1 MAGAWGGAVQF
12 LVIAVGGTVFA
23 VVATHDAGGLANIW
37 EKNFPA
43 QTSLLL
49 SSHHGMLPWVGML
62 AFVLTIGFWNSAVSP
77 LTVQR
82 CLGAR
87 SEWDAR
93 LGAIAGGLL
102 LLILPAVFVLPG
114 LAASVKLGPPGNNG
128 LSPEASGLRLIEVLF
143 ERQNPLA
150 AAGQGL
156 VMAAILAAVMNTVAA
171 AVHAVSTLWTI
182 DICQGLLQ
190 RNDSESD
197 LVARG
202 RRSSLT
208 TIIVAT
214 LLAPL
219 LLAWDQGVFNYVLEV
234 AAIVGPPAVVVF
246 LVAFFWSNAHG
257 RSAIATLIGGCLV
270 GAALWFIVAQAE
282 VVPEWLKPVLT
293 RAGVTGLASLV
304 LLGLFT
310 FIIPQSSHEFYD
322 PDAAWSLD
330 L

>member
-1 MAGAWGGAVQF
+1 
-12 LVIAVGGTVFA
+12 
-23 VVATHDAGGLANIW
+23 
-37 EKNFPA
+37 
-43 QTSLLL
+43 
-49 SSHHGMLPWVGML
+49 MLPWVGML
-62 AFVLTIGFWNSAVSP
+62 AFALTIGFWNSAVSP

-93 LGAIAGGLL
+93 LGAIVGGLL
-102 LLILPAVFVLPG
+102 LLLLPAVFILPG
-114 LAASVKLGPPGNNG
+114 LAAAVKLGPPGNNG

-143 ERQNPLA
+143 GRQNPLA

-156 VMAAILAAVMNTVAA
+156 VVAAILAAVMNTVAA

-234 AAIVGPPAVVVF
+234 ARDHRPAGRGGVSRRVF
-246 LVAFFWSNAHG
+246 LAQRPRPFRHRDADRRLPCRRGPVVH
-257 RSAIATLIGGCLV
+257 RR
-270 GAALWFIVAQAE
+270 QAE
-282 VVPEWLKPVLT
+282 VVPEWLKPVVT

-310 FIIPQSSHEFYD
+310 FVIPQSSGELYD

-330 L
+330 LADFAAV